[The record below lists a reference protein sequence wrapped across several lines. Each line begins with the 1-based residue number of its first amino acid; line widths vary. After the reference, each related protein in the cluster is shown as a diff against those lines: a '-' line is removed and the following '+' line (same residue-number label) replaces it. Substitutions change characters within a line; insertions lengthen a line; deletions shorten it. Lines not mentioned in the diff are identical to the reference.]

1 MAKTNGDGSIILST
15 VIDNAGAKAGL
26 NSLTKLA
33 GKAFLAIGAAAG
45 AATVAITKMAV
56 SAYADYEQLVGG
68 VETLFKDSADT
79 VLKYANDAFRT
90 TGHSANEYMANV
102 TAFSASLISS
112 LGGDTAKAAEVA
124 NQAMISM
131 ADNANKMGTPMENVQ
146 TAFQGFAKGQYMLL
160 DNLKLGYRGTK
171 TEMERLLKDAEAY
184 LATQG
189 KTAKFSIN
197 NLADVYTAI
206 ETIQKK
212 LDISG
217 TTRDEAE
224 KTISGSLAMMK
235 ASWQNTLSAIAGGG
249 DLNKA
254 IDNLVYSIS
263 RAFDNLAP
271 AVERSLLGIGQ
282 LVERVAPLLVQT
294 VASSI
299 IKSIP
304 NLLTAIYKMIIGIAK
319 GIYEGIKSLLFGGT
333 QTITAQVEESASG
346 IGVAASNMNALADAT
361 EKAGK
366 KAKKSLA
373 GFDDLQ
379 ILTSQSAGN
388 AEEMASASFNSS
400 GGGGGL
406 GDIASPALDSSKFSA
421 MAETIKTVIADIMSA
436 VSPALIAVGLLILMA
451 GAILPGIGLIAA
463 GAATYIAS
471 DVMQSDNPMGTFME
485 WLDILKDIAIPALF
499 GLGVLLLFLGN
510 IPLGVGLILA
520 GAVAIGVNEI
530 QSSEFDGATLETKI
544 YGILQVVS
552 GALIVIGVLLIFFG
566 VIPLGLGFVIAGAV
580 LFEISEQ
587 RLNEGGVTSSITA
600 FIEENRGL
608 LIGVAAVLIILA
620 VILFCTGVGIP
631 LALGMLVAGG
641 ALLAVSLPVDWGY
654 IGSKIAEFMKNNKEI
669 VLGIAFGLFLIGL
682 VLVITGV
689 GLPLGLGM
697 ILVGGA
703 LLVAEAKIQEDAI
716 PNMISEFFKN
726 NAALVV
732 GIGIALVIIGIILLF
747 TGVGTA
753 LGIGLIIAG
762 GAAIGT
768 EVALNWD
775 FILDKIKGVWEKIKS
790 FWNEKIAPI
799 FTAEWWKELAKKAG
813 NGLIA
818 GFEGMINGVI
828 TAFESMINWIITGL
842 NKLSFENPLTGETIG
857 VNISKVSL
865 KRVSIPRLAQG
876 AVIPANREFLAVL
889 GDQKQGVNI
898 EAPLD
903 TIVEAFNIA
912 LSQNGG
918 TSGSNTIVLEVDGR
932 EFGRAVIEQG
942 NKENRR
948 IGTRLVTV

>member
-26 NSLTKLA
+26 NKLTKMA

-68 VETLFKDSADT
+68 VETLFKGSADK
-79 VLKYANDAFRT
+79 VLKYAEDAFKT
-90 TGHSANEYMANV
+90 TGMSANEYMQNV

-112 LGGDTAKAAEVA
+112 LGGDTEKAAEVA

-131 ADNANKMGTPMENVQ
+131 ADNANKMGTPMESVQ
-146 TAFQGFAKGQYMLL
+146 MAFQGFAKQQYMLL
-160 DNLKLGYRGTK
+160 DNLKLGYGGTK

-206 ETIQKK
+206 NAIQQK
-212 LDISG
+212 LDIAG
-217 TTRDEAE
+217 TTKEEAE

-235 ASWQNTLSAIAGGG
+235 ASWKNTLAAIAGGG
-249 DLNKA
+249 DLDKA
-254 IDNLVYSIS
+254 INNLVYSIS
-263 RAFDNLAP
+263 IAFQNLAP

-282 LVERVAPLLVQT
+282 LIERVAPLLVQT
-294 VASSI
+294 VATSI

-304 NLLTAIYKMIIGIAK
+304 SLLTAIYKMIIGIAK
-319 GIYEGIKSLLFGGT
+319 GIYEGIKSLLFGGA

-346 IGVAASNMNALADAT
+346 IGTATSNMNALADAT

-388 AEEMASASFNSS
+388 AEDMAMPTFSAS
-400 GGGGGL
+400 GGGGVA
-406 GDIASPALDSSKFSA
+406 DIGSGTLDSGA
-421 MAETIKTVIADIMSA
+421 ITGMTDTILNVISVIMKS
-436 VSPALIAVGLLILMA
+436 VTPALIAVGLLLLVN

-463 GAATYIAS
+463 GAVTYMAQ
-471 DVMQSDNPMGTFME
+471 DVMTSENPMETLMGY
-485 WLDILKDIAIPALF
+485 LDILKEIAVPVLF
-499 GLGVLLLFLGN
+499 GLGALLLFLGV
-510 IPLGVGLILA
+510 IPLGIGLMIA
-520 GAVAIGVNEI
+520 GAVTIGVQEV
-530 QSSEFDGATLETKI
+530 QSSEFDGASLESKI

-580 LFEISEQ
+580 AFNITEEK
-587 RLNEGGVTSSITA
+587 LNEAGITSSISA

-608 LIGVAAVLIILA
+608 LIGVASVLIILA
-620 VILFCTGVGIP
+620 VVLFCTGVGIP

-654 IGSKIAEFMKNNKEI
+654 VGSKITEFMEKNKGLI
-669 VLGIAFGLFLIGL
+669 VGVSLALILLGL

-697 ILVGGA
+697 ILVGGGILA
-703 LLVAEAKIQEDAI
+703 AEAIISKDSIS
-716 PNMISEFFKN
+716 NMITEFLDKN
-726 NAALVV
+726 KALVV
-732 GIGIALVIIGIILLF
+732 GVGIALVVIGIILLF
-747 TGVGTA
+747 TGVGIA
-753 LGIGLIIAG
+753 LGLGLIVAG

-775 FILDKIKGVWEKIKS
+775 YLLDNIKGVWQKIKD
-790 FWNEKIAPI
+790 FWNNNIAPI

-813 NGLIA
+813 NGMIA
-818 GFEGMINGVI
+818 GFEGMINGI
-828 TAFESMINWIITGL
+828 ISAFENMINWIINGL
-842 NKLSFENPLTGETIG
+842 NKLSFENPITGETIG
-857 VNISKVSL
+857 VNLDNISL
-865 KRVSIPRLAQG
+865 KRVSIPRLAKG

-912 LSQNGG
+912 LANGNG
-918 TSGSNTIVLEVDGR
+918 ARGNSTIVLEIDGR

-942 NKENRR
+942 NKESRR

>member
-15 VIDNAGAKAGL
+15 VIDNAGAKAEL

-90 TGHSANEYMANV
+90 TGQSANEYMANV

-131 ADNANKMGTPMENVQ
+131 ADNANKMRTPMENVQ
-146 TAFQGFAKGQYMLL
+146 MAFQGFAKGQYMLL
-160 DNLKLGYRGTK
+160 DNLKLGYGGTK

-189 KTAKFSIN
+189 KTAKFNIN

-206 ETIQKK
+206 EAIQKK

-217 TTRDEAE
+217 TTREEAE
-224 KTISGSLAMMK
+224 KTISGSLAMLK

-249 DLNKA
+249 DLNQA

-263 RAFDNLAP
+263 KAFENLAP
-271 AVERSLLGIGQ
+271 AVERSLMGIGQ
-282 LVERVAPLLVQT
+282 LIERVAPLLVQT
-294 VASSI
+294 VATSI

-304 NLLTAIYKMIIGIAK
+304 SLLTAIYKMIIGIAK
-319 GIYEGIKSLLFGGT
+319 GIYDGIKSLLFGGT
-333 QTITAQVEESASG
+333 QTITAQVEESASS
-346 IGVAASNMNALADAT
+346 ISTATANMEALGDAT
-361 EKAGK
+361 EEAGK

-388 AEEMASASFNSS
+388 AEEMASPSFSASS
-400 GGGGGL
+400 GGGGIGE
-406 GDIASPALDSSKFSA
+406 IASGTTDTSQFSA
-421 MAETIKTVIADIMSA
+421 VAETIKNTIVTIMQS
-436 VSPALIAVGLLILMA
+436 VTPALIAVGMLLLCF

-463 GAATYIAS
+463 GATTYIAS
-471 DVMQSDNPMGTFME
+471 DVMTSEDPIGTLTE
-485 WLDILKDIAIPALF
+485 WLNTLKSIVVPALF
-499 GLGVLLLFLGN
+499 GLGVLLLFLGM

-520 GAVAIGVNEI
+520 GAVALGIKEI
-530 QSSEFDGATLETKI
+530 QTSEYDNATLETKI
-544 YGILQVVS
+544 NGIMQIVS
-552 GALIVIGVLLIFFG
+552 TALIAMGVILIMFG

-580 LFEISEQ
+580 MFNITEQ
-587 RLNEGGVTSSITA
+587 KLEEGGVTSSVSR

-608 LIGVAAVLIILA
+608 IIGVGVALIVLA

-631 LALGMLVAGG
+631 LALGCLVAGG
-641 ALLAVSLPVDWGY
+641 AVLAVSLPVDWGY
-654 IGSKIAEFMKNNKEI
+654 VGGKISEFMEKNKALI
-669 VLGIAFGLFLIGL
+669 VGVALALVLIGL
-682 VLVITGV
+682 VLAITGV

-697 ILVGGA
+697 ILAGGG
-703 LLVAEAKIQEDAI
+703 LLAAEAKIQGETI
-716 PNMISEFFKN
+716 PNMISEFLDKN
-726 NAALVV
+726 AGLVV

-775 FILDKIKGVWEKIKS
+775 FILDKIKGVWQAIKD
-790 FWNEKIAPI
+790 FWNNNIAPI
-799 FTAEWWKELAKKAG
+799 FTAEWWKNLAIKAA
-813 NGLIA
+813 NGLIG
-818 GFEGMINGVI
+818 GFENAINKIIESFENMINL
-828 TAFESMINWIITGL
+828 IITGL
-842 NKLSFENPLTGETIG
+842 NKLSFENPITGERVGI
-857 VNISKVSL
+857 NLDKISL
-865 KRVSIPRLAQG
+865 KRVSIPRLAKG

-912 LSQNGG
+912 LSKNGG
-918 TSGSNTIVLEVDGR
+918 ANGNNTIVLEVDGR